1 MNLDRK
7 HVAAQ
12 FKKCG
17 VSQGDVLFLH
27 CDALGIADLCG
38 INFDQKSDALFEGIL
53 DLLGPEGTLI
63 LPTFTYSATK
73 GEVYDVQETKSDVGL
88 LTEQFRKK
96 MGVKRSLNPVFS
108 VAAIGDLSN
117 DFAFSSAI
125 DCFGND
131 TCFGLLYKHNSW
143 IFTLGCSFDRIT
155 FIHYVDQI
163 AGVDHRFIKIFP
175 ARVRSENDF
184 KFFDV
189 KYLVRDPGRKTST
202 KLDRLKNRLIDNG
215 KLQYAEMGR
224 ALLSGVKAQ
233 DFYNEAF
240 EMIKAKS
247 NVHIEEG
254 YEI

>member
-7 HVAAQ
+7 HVAAH

-17 VSQGDVLFLH
+17 VSPGDVLFLH
-27 CDALGIADLCG
+27 CDALGIAELFG
-38 INFDQKSDALFEGIL
+38 TNFDQKSDTLFDGIL
-53 DLLGPEGTLI
+53 DLLGPKGTLI
-63 LPTFTYSATK
+63 LPTFTYSAPK
-73 GEVYDVQETKSDVGL
+73 GEVYDVKETKSEVGL

-96 MGVKRSLNPVFS
+96 SGVKRSLNPIFS

-125 DCFGND
+125 DCFGDD
-131 TCFGLLYKHNSW
+131 TCFGLLYKQNSW
-143 IFTLGCSFDRIT
+143 IFTLGCSFDRVT

-163 AGVDHRFIKIFP
+163 AGVDHRFFKTFS
-175 ARVRSENDF
+175 AKVKCENDF
-184 KFFDV
+184 KCFDV
-189 KYLVRDPGRKTST
+189 RYLVRDLGRKTST
-202 KLDRLKNRLIDNG
+202 KLDKLKNRLINNG
-215 KLQYAEMGR
+215 KLQTAEMGR
-224 ALLSGVKAQ
+224 ALLIGVKAQ
-233 DFYNEAF
+233 IFYNEAL